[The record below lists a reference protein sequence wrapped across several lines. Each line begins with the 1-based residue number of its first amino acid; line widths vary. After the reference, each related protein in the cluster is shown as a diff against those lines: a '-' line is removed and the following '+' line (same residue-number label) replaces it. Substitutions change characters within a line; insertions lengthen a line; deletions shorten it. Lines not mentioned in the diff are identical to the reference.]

1 MNSPSTHHLKY
12 VYCINH
18 IEKRGTGVFLLKER
32 SRLIKI
38 KKNKTKHTLST
49 RLSGNPERDEEMK
62 IEHQQVTKRRKENPT
77 T

>member
-1 MNSPSTHHLKY
+1 M
-12 VYCINH
+12 
-18 IEKRGTGVFLLKER
+18 
-32 SRLIKI
+32 IKI

-49 RLSGNPERDEEMK
+49 RLSSNPERDEEMK